1 MILKPFPEVNCGLSS
16 PTFAAQPM
24 ISKTSGVQRL
34 ALFDLDRTLI
44 DLDAAF
50 RRWGE
55 EFAEQQHLS
64 LEDLVW
70 LVSQDRVTHPH
81 REAFFSKVR
90 EHFALPDSVEEL
102 WAGYRRRMPNLV
114 QCYPGVL
121 TGLAGLRAAGW
132 RVGIVTNGMA
142 DNQLGKLR
150 RTGLADVVDG
160 YAVSGVE
167 GIRKPDARLFQIAA
181 QRCGVSLAE
190 GGWMVGDNL
199 VADIAGG
206 QAAGLRG
213 IWVDR
218 GTWQGHEHRADHVV
232 ADVAEAIAIMRDTH
246 QTG

>member
-1 MILKPFPEVNCGLSS
+1 MAFPKDSGGL
-16 PTFAAQPM
+16 TAQTVATEPLD
-24 ISKTSGVQRL
+24 SKVGVVQRF

-44 DLDAAF
+44 DLDTAF
-50 RRWGE
+50 IRWAK
-55 EFAEQQHLS
+55 EFARQRQLDPGNIAWLLS
-64 LEDLVW
+64 L
-70 LVSQDRVTHPH
+70 DRDGYPH
-81 REAFFSKVR
+81 REVFFSKVR
-90 EHFALPDSVEEL
+90 ERFTLEEPVEEL
-102 WAGYRRRMPNLV
+102 WAGYRRRMPDLV
-114 QCYPGVL
+114 QCYPGVVA
-121 TGLAGLRAAGW
+121 GLAELRAAGW

-160 YAVSGVE
+160 YAVSGLE

-206 QAAGLRG
+206 QAAGLRA

-218 GTWQGHEHRADHVV
+218 GTWPGHEHRADHVV
-232 ADVAEAIAIMRDTH
+232 VDVAEAIAIMRDTH
-246 QTG
+246 QPG

>member
-1 MILKPFPEVNCGLSS
+1 MVI
-16 PTFAAQPM
+16 
-24 ISKTSGVQRL
+24 VQRF

-44 DLDAAF
+44 DLEHAF
-50 RRWGE
+50 LRWAE
-55 EFAEQQHLS
+55 EFAEHHRLKP
-64 LEDLVW
+64 EDVAW
-70 LVSQDRVTHPH
+70 LVSLDQGVHPH
-81 REAFFSKVR
+81 REVFFNEVR
-90 EHFALPDSVEEL
+90 AHFALAESVEEL
-102 WAGYRRRMPNLV
+102 WAGYRKRMPYLV

-121 TGLAGLRAAGW
+121 SGLGELRTAGW

-150 RTGLADVVDG
+150 RTGLAEVVDG

-167 GIRKPDARLFQIAA
+167 GVRKPDARLFQIAA
-181 QRCGVSLAE
+181 QRCGASLAE

-218 GTWQGHEHRADHVV
+218 GTWPGHDHRADHVV
-232 ADVAEAIAIMRDTH
+232 ADAAEAIALMRDTH
-246 QTG
+246 QPE

>member
-1 MILKPFPEVNCGLSS
+1 M
-16 PTFAAQPM
+16 
-24 ISKTSGVQRL
+24 QRL

-44 DLDAAF
+44 DLGGAF
-50 RRWGE
+50 LRWAT
-55 EFAEQQHLS
+55 EFAEQHRLKPG
-64 LEDLVW
+64 DIAW
-70 LVSQDRVTHPH
+70 LVALDRGRHPH
-81 REAFFSKVR
+81 REMFFNEVR
-90 EHFALPDSVEEL
+90 EHFALAKPVEEL
-102 WAGYRRRMPNLV
+102 WAGYRRRMPYLV

-121 TGLAGLRAAGW
+121 SGLGELRAAGW

-167 GIRKPDARLFQIAA
+167 GVRKPDARLFQIAA
-181 QRCGVSLAE
+181 QRCGASLTG

-199 VADIAGG
+199 VADIAGA

-218 GTWQGHEHRADHVV
+218 GTWPGYEHRADHVV
-232 ADVAEAIAIMRDTH
+232 ADVAEAIAIMRDTY
-246 QTG
+246 QPG